1 MRSSSWSFGGK
12 IDCRF
17 GFGLLIFGV
26 SGTLFGVSSQL
37 SLGVRAVMS
46 GGNPEVFFLVCTW
59 VESSIK
65 SSSSLVWSSELSPEK
80 LLLPIDSEEESSSL
94 GLNLMKAADC
104 FSDSKLVI
112 DTFLLD
118 PWWLVLSL
126 DRWSTCASYP

>member
-1 MRSSSWSFGGK
+1 MRSSSWSFVGK

-17 GFGLLIFGV
+17 GFGLLSFGV

-65 SSSSLVWSSELSPEK
+65 SSSSLVWSSVLSPEK
-80 LLLPIDSEEESSSL
+80 LLLPIDSSISNFVDPVGNSNGVYT
-94 GLNLMKAADC
+94 GLQPHSQINQLRTAA
-104 FSDSKLVI
+104 K
-112 DTFLLD
+112 
-118 PWWLVLSL
+118 
-126 DRWSTCASYP
+126 